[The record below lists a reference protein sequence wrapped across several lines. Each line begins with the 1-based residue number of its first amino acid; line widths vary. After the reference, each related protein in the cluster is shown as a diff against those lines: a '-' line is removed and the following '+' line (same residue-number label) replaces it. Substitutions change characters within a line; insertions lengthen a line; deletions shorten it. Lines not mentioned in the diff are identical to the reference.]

1 MHDVRG
7 RAELVAGVR
16 GENIS
21 APIDNL
27 DHITDTYI
35 LNWRYWYYW
44 DLLLAGSRGT
54 PLDEDL
60 CFKYVRSI
68 QAILRRLREL
78 GHPDAAAESSLA
90 EAATRLAQG
99 N

>member
-1 MHDVRG
+1 M
-7 RAELVAGVR
+7 
-16 GENIS
+16 S
-21 APIDNL
+21 APIDKL
-27 DHITDTYI
+27 HLITDTYI

-44 DLLLAGSRGT
+44 DQLQAGGRGT

-60 CFKYVRSI
+60 RFKYVRSI

-78 GHPDAAAESSLA
+78 GHPDAAAESSLT
-90 EAATRLAQG
+90 EEMTRPAQG